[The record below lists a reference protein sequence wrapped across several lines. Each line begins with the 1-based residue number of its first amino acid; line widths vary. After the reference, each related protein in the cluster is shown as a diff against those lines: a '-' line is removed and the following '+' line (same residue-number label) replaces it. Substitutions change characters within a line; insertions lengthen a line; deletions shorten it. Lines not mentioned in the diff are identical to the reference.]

1 MRVCDDRKMSESPDP
16 EHDPDAS
23 RELFDDALIRTHLA
37 NERTFLAWLRT
48 AVVLLGV
55 GLGAIALGG
64 THGFEEAVALALG
77 GTRDF
82 EEAGALVLGGVSVLT
97 ALVMVLWAY
106 VSFGATTTGIERR
119 RYRPPR
125 AFIAT
130 ATALVAVTGVVV
142 IALLAVEALD

>member
-1 MRVCDDRKMSESPDP
+1 MTSSPGP
-16 EHDPDAS
+16 EHDPEAS

-37 NERTFLAWLRT
+37 NERTFLAWLRS

-55 GLGAIALGG
+55 GLGAVALGG
-64 THGFEEAVALALG
+64 SG
-77 GTRDF
+77 DF
-82 EEAGALVLGGVSVLT
+82 EEVVALVLGGVSVVA
-97 ALVMVLWAY
+97 ALVMVVWAY
-106 VSFGATTTGIERR
+106 ASYAATTVGIERR

-130 ATALVAVTGVVV
+130 ATALIAVTGLVV

>member
-1 MRVCDDRKMSESPDP
+1 MPPDP
-16 EHDPDAS
+16 EHHPSGDEP
-23 RELFDDALIRTHLA
+23 FDDALIRTHLA
-37 NERTFLAWLRT
+37 NERTFLAWLRS

-55 GLGAIALGG
+55 GLGAVALGG
-64 THGFEEAVALALG
+64 SGGSEAVV
-77 GTRDF
+77 
-82 EEAGALVLGGVSVLT
+82 ALVLGGVSVAA

-106 VSFGATTTGIERR
+106 VSFGATSAGIERR

>member
-1 MRVCDDRKMSESPDP
+1 MPPDP
-16 EHDPDAS
+16 DEAAS
-23 RELFDDALIRTHLA
+23 GEGREPFDDALIRTHLA

-64 THGFEEAVALALG
+64 SG
-77 GTRDF
+77 DF
-82 EEAGALVLGGVSVLT
+82 EETVALVLGGVSVVT

-106 VSFGATTTGIERR
+106 ASFGATTAGIERR

>member
-1 MRVCDDRKMSESPDP
+1 LTQPPDP
-16 EHDPDAS
+16 DDEP
-23 RELFDDALIRTHLA
+23 FDDALIRTHLA
-37 NERTFLAWLRT
+37 NERTFLAWLRS

-55 GLGAIALGG
+55 GLGAVALGG
-64 THGFEEAVALALG
+64 SGRFEEVV
-77 GTRDF
+77 
-82 EEAGALVLGGVSVLT
+82 ALVLGGVSVVA
-97 ALVMVLWAY
+97 ALIMVLWAY
-106 VSFGATTTGIERR
+106 FSFGATTAGIERR

>member
-1 MRVCDDRKMSESPDP
+1 MTQPPDP
-16 EHDPDAS
+16 DDEP
-23 RELFDDALIRTHLA
+23 FDDALIRTHLA
-37 NERTFLAWLRT
+37 NERTFLAWLRS

-55 GLGAIALGG
+55 GLGAVALGG
-64 THGFEEAVALALG
+64 SGRFEEVV
-77 GTRDF
+77 
-82 EEAGALVLGGVSVLT
+82 ALVLGGVSVVA
-97 ALVMVLWAY
+97 ALIMVLWAY
-106 VSFGATTTGIERR
+106 FSFGATTAGIERR

>member
-1 MRVCDDRKMSESPDP
+1 MTSSPGP

-64 THGFEEAVALALG
+64 SGRFEEVVALALG
-77 GTRDF
+77 GV
-82 EEAGALVLGGVSVLT
+82 AVVA
-97 ALVMVLWAY
+97 ALVMVVWAY
-106 VSFGATTTGIERR
+106 ATYADTTTSIERR
-119 RYRPPR
+119 RYHPPR

-130 ATALVAVTGVVV
+130 ATALIALTGIVV

>member
-1 MRVCDDRKMSESPDP
+1 VTAVPPDP
-16 EHDPDAS
+16 EHDPSGES

-64 THGFEEAVALALG
+64 SG
-77 GTRDF
+77 DF
-82 EEAGALVLGGVSVLT
+82 EEVVALVLGGVSVLT

-106 VSFGATTTGIERR
+106 VSFGATTAGIERR

-125 AFIAT
+125 AFITT
-130 ATALVAVTGVVV
+130 ATALIAVTGLVV
-142 IALLAVEALD
+142 IVLLAVEALD

>member
-1 MRVCDDRKMSESPDP
+1 MPPDP

-64 THGFEEAVALALG
+64 SGRFEEAVALALG
-77 GTRDF
+77 G
-82 EEAGALVLGGVSVLT
+82 VSLAA
-97 ALVMVLWAY
+97 ALVMVVWAY
-106 VSFGATTTGIERR
+106 VSFGATTAGIERR
-119 RYRPPR
+119 RYRPGRSRPARRR
-125 AFIAT
+125 AARRPCAARRGT
-130 ATALVAVTGVVV
+130 SARSRGGCG
-142 IALLAVEALD
+142 

>member
-1 MRVCDDRKMSESPDP
+1 MPPDP
-16 EHDPDAS
+16 DEAAS
-23 RELFDDALIRTHLA
+23 GEGREPFDDALIRTHLA

-77 GTRDF
+77 G
-82 EEAGALVLGGVSVLT
+82 VSVVT

-106 VSFGATTTGIERR
+106 VSFGATTAGIERR

>member
-1 MRVCDDRKMSESPDP
+1 MAPDP

-37 NERTFLAWLRT
+37 NERTFLAWLRS

-55 GLGAIALGG
+55 GLGAVALGG
-64 THGFEEAVALALG
+64 SG
-77 GTRDF
+77 DF
-82 EEAGALVLGGVSVLT
+82 EEVIALIAGGISVAT
-97 ALVMVLWAY
+97 ALIMVVWAY
-106 VSFGATTTGIERR
+106 VSFAVTTAGIERHH
-119 RYRPPR
+119 RYRPPQ

-130 ATALVAVTGVVV
+130 ATLLIVVAGAVV

>member
-1 MRVCDDRKMSESPDP
+1 MTAPPDP
-16 EHDPDAS
+16 EQ
-23 RELFDDALIRTHLA
+23 ELFDDALIRTHLA

-55 GLGAIALGG
+55 GLGAVALGG
-64 THGFEEAVALALG
+64 SGRFEEAV
-77 GTRDF
+77 
-82 EEAGALVLGGVSVLT
+82 ALVLGGVSVVA
-97 ALVMVLWAY
+97 ALVMVVWAY
-106 VSFGATTTGIERR
+106 VSFGTTTAGIERR

-130 ATALVAVTGVVV
+130 ATALIAVTGLVV

>member
-1 MRVCDDRKMSESPDP
+1 MTAVPPDP
-16 EHDPDAS
+16 EHDPDTS

-37 NERTFLAWLRT
+37 NERTFLAWLRS

-55 GLGAIALGG
+55 GLGAVALGG
-64 THGFEEAVALALG
+64 SDGFEEVV
-77 GTRDF
+77 
-82 EEAGALVLGGVSVLT
+82 ALVLGGVSVVT

-106 VSFGATTTGIERR
+106 VSFGATTAGIERR

-130 ATALVAVTGVVV
+130 ATALIAVTGLVV

>member
-1 MRVCDDRKMSESPDP
+1 MPPDP
-16 EHDPDAS
+16 EHDPDTS

-37 NERTFLAWLRT
+37 NERTFLAWLRS

-55 GLGAIALGG
+55 GLGAVALGG
-64 THGFEEAVALALG
+64 SGNFEEVVALALG
-77 GTRDF
+77 GV
-82 EEAGALVLGGVSVLT
+82 AVVT

-106 VSFGATTTGIERR
+106 VSFGSTTAGIERR

-130 ATALVAVTGVVV
+130 ATALIAVTGLVV

>member
-1 MRVCDDRKMSESPDP
+1 MLPGPD
-16 EHDPDAS
+16 EAAS
-23 RELFDDALIRTHLA
+23 GEGRELFDDALIRTHLA

-64 THGFEEAVALALG
+64 A
-77 GTRDF
+77 RDF
-82 EEAGALVLGGVSVLT
+82 EETVALVLGGVSVVT

-106 VSFGATTTGIERR
+106 ASFGATTAGIERR

>member
-1 MRVCDDRKMSESPDP
+1 M
-16 EHDPDAS
+16 
-23 RELFDDALIRTHLA
+23 
-37 NERTFLAWLRT
+37 
-48 AVVLLGV
+48 VLLGV

-64 THGFEEAVALALG
+64 THGFEEAV
-77 GTRDF
+77 
-82 EEAGALVLGGVSVLT
+82 ALVLGGVSVLT

-106 VSFGATTTGIERR
+106 VSFGATTAGIERR

-130 ATALVAVTGVVV
+130 ATALIAVTGLVV